1 MTRLTIRLHAQEFTL
16 AKKEA
21 RALGISLAEFVRRAV
36 RDKLRFSNQAPW
48 MRYAGMV
55 ATGDSKSTL
64 SIDAIV
70 YSSKG

>member
-1 MTRLTIRLHAQEFTL
+1 MTRLTIRLDAEEYVL
-16 AKKEA
+16 VKKEA
-21 RALGISLAEFVRRAV
+21 KALGISLAEFVRRAV
-36 RDKLRFSNQAPW
+36 LDKLRFSNQAPW

-70 YSSKG
+70 YSSNG